1 MYDVDFA
8 KKLDAETSNV
18 SIKGKVTYNL
28 PPKHVVSK
36 PDAQKNYD
44 FWSQFL
50 VIEDKTDSIGVNATF
65 GHEEDKKKNGDI
77 IEVKGEIHKYLADNK
92 KTGKKEEKIVLN
104 KAKIIEPE
112 KPQEPALSE
121 ENKGEV
127 KKGLQETKEGKLE
140 QVSFGMCEQEM
151 RKEAVIV
158 AFDYGEKNDLAIY
171 DCFDLAKTIKTYI
184 ESGKIDI
191 NVIAPPKKLELK
203 QDKTDKEKLD
213 IILEKAKEVDLADW
227 QKITKFA
234 VDADIFEVNI
244 KTEEMK
250 KRLCKTEALYNALTE
265 ALETEKDI
273 IKDVKEQEKKGKDH
287 TDEIPF

>member
-8 KKLDAETSNV
+8 KKLDEGTAGV
-18 SIKGKVTYNL
+18 AIKGKVSFVLT
-28 PPKHVVSK
+28 PKHVVSEPGAK
-36 PDAQKNYD
+36 KAYD
-44 FWSQFL
+44 FWSQFI
-50 VIEDKTDSIGVNATF
+50 VIEDKTGGMGANISF
-65 GHEEDKKKNGDI
+65 GEEKDKKKNGDI
-77 IEVKGEIHKYLADNK
+77 VEVRGTIHKYEAENK
-92 KTGKKEEKIVLN
+92 KTHEMEEKIVLN

-127 KKGLQETKEGKLE
+127 KKGLQEAKEGKLG

-244 KTEEMK
+244 KAEEMK

-287 TDEIPF
+287 TNEIPF

>member
-8 KKLDAETSNV
+8 KKLDTETSNV
-18 SIKGKVTYNL
+18 SIKGKVTYNM

-44 FWSQFL
+44 FWLQFL

-77 IEVKGEIHKYLADNK
+77 IEVRGTIHKYEAENK
-92 KTGKKEEKIVLN
+92 KTGQKEQKVVLN

-112 KPQEPALSE
+112 KPKEPALSE

-127 KKGLQETKEGKLE
+127 KKGLQEVKEGKLE
-140 QVSFGMCEQEM
+140 QVSFEMCEQEM

-191 NVIAPPKKLELK
+191 NVIVPPKKLELK
-203 QDKTDKEKLD
+203 QGKTDKEKLD
-213 IILEKAKEVDLADW
+213 IILVKAKEADLADW

-244 KTEEMK
+244 KAEEMK
-250 KRLCKTEALYNALTE
+250 KRLCKTEALYDALTE

-287 TDEIPF
+287 TNEIPF